1 MGIRNAL
8 LAAALAQT
16 PISAHA
22 DDTLRADTDIVFEA
36 VAEAVT
42 DAKMVRVIEIDHA
55 RLAAGEGVEMPPS
68 RVLLFSDPG
77 VNAAILSENIRAG
90 LDLPFRVLS
99 YGDEAKPS
107 LSYTSSAFIAKRH
120 GLEGSAALA
129 DFDERLQT
137 VLRAVDGAD
146 PSPVPTDAV
155 ERDFGIIEIASAY
168 DVAETVVRLEKAVTA
183 QTDTIWFGEI
193 DFMKE
198 AAAFD
203 VALPAAKLLL
213 FGGPAPGGV
222 AMADYPA
229 IGLDAFCQKLLV
241 YEGTSGNAVVLF
253 NDIAAFAQLYYGS
266 SIEPHAMLNKRL
278 SATFSA
284 AVQ

>member
-1 MGIRNAL
+1 MEIRNTL
-8 LAAALAQT
+8 LAAALALT
-16 PISAHA
+16 PFPAHSN
-22 DDTLRADTDIVFEA
+22 DTLKADTDSVFEA
-36 VAEAVT
+36 VAEAVA
-42 DAKMVRVIEIDHA
+42 DAKMAKVIEIDHA

-68 RVLLFSDPG
+68 RVLLFSDPE
-77 VNAAILSENIRAG
+77 VNAAILSKSIRAG
-90 LDLPFRVLS
+90 LDLPYRVLS
-99 YGDEAKPS
+99 YGDDATS
-107 LSYTSSAFIAKRH
+107 TLSYTSSAFIAKRH

-129 DFDERLQT
+129 DFDERLQAA
-137 VLRAVDGAD
+137 LRAVDGAD
-146 PSPVPTDAV
+146 PRPVPTDAV
-155 ERDFGIIEIASAY
+155 DRDFGIIEIASAY

-183 QTDTIWFGEI
+183 QTDTIWFGEV
-193 DFMKE
+193 DFTKE

-241 YEGTSGNAVVLF
+241 YEGTDGKAVVLF
-253 NDIAAFAQLYYGS
+253 NDIATFAQLYYGS

-284 AVQ
+284 AVK

>member
-1 MGIRNAL
+1 MSIRNTL
-8 LAAALAQT
+8 LAAALALA

-22 DDTLRADTDIVFEA
+22 DDTLQADTDIVFEA

-42 DAKMVRVIEIDHA
+42 DAKMARVIEIDHA

-68 RVLLFSDPG
+68 RVLLFTDPG
-77 VNAAILSENIRAG
+77 ANAAVLSENIRAG

-99 YGDEAKPS
+99 YADDAKPAV
-107 LSYTSSAFIAKRH
+107 SYTSSAFIAKRH
-120 GLEGSAALA
+120 GLEGSAALV

-137 VLRAVDGAD
+137 VLRAVGGANL
-146 PSPVPTDAV
+146 SPVPTDAV

-168 DVAETVVRLEKAVTA
+168 NVAETVARLKKAVTA
-183 QTDTIWFGEI
+183 QTDTIWFGEV
-193 DFMKE
+193 DFTKE
-198 AAAFD
+198 ATAFD
-203 VALPAAKLLL
+203 VALPSAKLLL
-213 FGGPAPGGV
+213 FGGPAPGGI

-241 YEGTSGNAVVLF
+241 YEGTDGNAVILF
-253 NDIAAFAQLYYGS
+253 NDIAAFAKLYYGS
-266 SIEPHAMLNKRL
+266 SIEPHVMLNKRL